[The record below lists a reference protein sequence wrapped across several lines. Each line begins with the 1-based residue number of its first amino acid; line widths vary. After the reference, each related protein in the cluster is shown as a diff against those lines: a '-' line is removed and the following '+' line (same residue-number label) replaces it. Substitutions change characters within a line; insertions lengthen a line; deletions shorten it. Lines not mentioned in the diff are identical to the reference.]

1 MFDFLLVFSNLR
13 ALSFIGGADV
23 IGSIISTAF
32 WFFLASQLSP
42 DEYGEIQYFIAIATV
57 ATAFVVIAPQTSMT
71 VFSAKK
77 LKFESTFYF
86 ISLILTLIA
95 SFIIMI
101 LFYKLDVIFLLFG
114 YVLNI
119 LAIGQLLGKKL
130 FSSYSKYYLSQK
142 ILTAVLGVIF
152 LQIFGS
158 DGIIIALSLSYVFF
172 IIVAFK
178 EFKNTKITIPLIKSH
193 SKFIFNNYVIEIL
206 TKLNG
211 NFYKF
216 LIVPILGF
224 AILGEFSLAQQ
235 LVNVGM
241 IFTLIVFKFTLS
253 HDSSGQENIQLK
265 KITIL
270 ISILIAILG
279 FIFGPFLVSTF
290 FPEYIE
296 IVDVVK
302 IISFCIIPMS
312 FTKIFT
318 SKLLGSKKNNR
329 IVWSKVISITAFVII
344 ILTFTAEYG
353 IIALAF
359 GYLLSI
365 IIETICL
372 IPNINFKK
380 NN

>member
-211 NFYKF
+211 HFYKF

-253 HDSSGQENIQLK
+253 HDSDGQENIQLK

-279 FIFGPFLVSTF
+279 FIFGPLLVTTF
-290 FPEYIE
+290 FPEYVE

-359 GYLLSI
+359 GYLLSV